1 MKLAPDDPNQD
12 NIGRIQ
18 NDCTRLNNLLES
30 LMSSVR
36 TVDTQLEL
44 IDLDV
49 YLHKIVDRWRPKFAK
64 VNVNPVFNIETN
76 LSKIM
81 GDPKSLDRVFTNL
94 ITNAL
99 DAMAEKGDT
108 LAVTAVMNKE
118 IVNHPFVDISIT
130 DNGPGIPEDVKEHLF
145 SPYMTTRKK
154 GTGLG
159 LFLTKQIVTAHKG
172 SISVNSFPGGTVF
185 TIRLPA
191 EDGEV
196 R

>member
-1 MKLAPDDPNQD
+1 
-12 NIGRIQ
+12 
-18 NDCTRLNNLLES
+18 
-30 LMSSVR
+30 LMSSER
-36 TVDTQLEL
+36 TVDTQMEL
-44 IDLDV
+44 IELDQ

-64 VNVNPVFNIETN
+64 VNVNPVFNIEAG
-76 LSKIM
+76 LPKIM
-81 GDPKSLDRVFTNL
+81 GDPRSLDRVFTNL

-118 IVNHPFVDISIT
+118 IANHPFVDISIT

-185 TIRLPA
+185 TVRLPA
-191 EDGEV
+191 EDGEGT
-196 R
+196 

>member
-1 MKLAPDDPNQD
+1 A
-12 NIGRIQ
+12 
-18 NDCTRLNNLLES
+18 
-30 LMSSVR
+30 
-36 TVDTQLEL
+36 
-44 IDLDV
+44 
-49 YLHKIVDRWRPKFAK
+49 
-64 VNVNPVFNIETN
+64 N